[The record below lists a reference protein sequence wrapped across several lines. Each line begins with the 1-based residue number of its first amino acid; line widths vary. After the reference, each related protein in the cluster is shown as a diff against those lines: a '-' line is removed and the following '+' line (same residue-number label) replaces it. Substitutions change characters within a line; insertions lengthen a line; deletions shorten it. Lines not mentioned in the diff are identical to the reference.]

1 MFPDIL
7 MRNCRLQ
14 VLFFVEQGL
23 EAKKRRLGDFALC
36 GERPALHGAGPVPP
50 FKKGGRK
57 LSDMGGRIGQV
68 EEEFFANFSEIT

>member
-1 MFPDIL
+1 MKKHL
-7 MRNCRLQ
+7 RLQ

-23 EAKKRRLGDFALC
+23 EAKKRRLGDFARC